1 MSAPHVSLATKL
13 SYGIGGFGKDFNLII
28 VNTFLFFYYTD
39 IAGASA
45 YFVGLV
51 FLGARIWDS
60 INDPIFGYLVAKTK
74 SRWGKYK
81 PWILVGNILNA
92 IALVMLFSAHL
103 LDGTAQY
110 VYIAVTYVIW
120 GMCYTF
126 CDAPFWSLIP
136 TITLDK
142 TERERLLPFP
152 RIAATLGS
160 YLASGCGIYAVNLFA
175 SGEDKGPGY
184 IALGTIAGVLALASA
199 IVTCIWTKQTYE
211 DADEKKENEI
221 SLSKALKL
229 VFKNDQFLIF
239 LGIAISYCFATN
251 LVNGLN
257 LYFFKYVIGDTELF
271 SFMMLWAGIFGV
283 GSLFFFKQ
291 MISALSR
298 RRLFLISMILPFI
311 ASVLLLGAANSAELQ
326 MFLIAVAGILT
337 GLSNAVYWLIVMIM
351 VADTVDYGDVKF
363 GIRSESISYSLHT
376 LVNKCS
382 GAICSLIMGLLLTA
396 VGYVPNV
403 EQTEQTIQGIS
414 VTYVGISVFCLVAA
428 VIYMRWYKLN
438 GKGLDQIQANL
449 EKKYEGNIVN
459 K

>member
-1 MSAPHVSLATKL
+1 MSAPQVSLATKL

-45 YFVGLV
+45 YFIGLV
-51 FLGARIWDS
+51 FLGARIWDT

-81 PWILVGNILNA
+81 PWIFVGNILNT

-103 LDGTAQY
+103 LDGTSMFIL
-110 VYIAVTYVIW
+110 IAATYVIW
-120 GMCYTF
+120 GMFYTF

-175 SGEDKGPGY
+175 SGDDKGPGY
-184 IALGTIAGVLALASA
+184 IALGTIAGVLALGSA

-211 DADEKKENEI
+211 DDDKKENEI
-221 SLSKALKL
+221 SLTKALKL

-239 LGIAISYCFATN
+239 LAIAICYCFATN

-283 GSLFFFKQ
+283 GSLFFFFKQ

-298 RRLFLISMILPFI
+298 RRLFLISMVLPFI
-311 ASVLLLGAANSAELQ
+311 ASVLLYGAAQSADLQ
-326 MFLIAVAGILT
+326 LFLIAIAGILT

-403 EQTEQTIQGIS
+403 EQNVETI
-414 VTYVGISVFCLVAA
+414 
-428 VIYMRWYKLN
+428 N
-438 GKGLDQIQANL
+438 GLS
-449 EKKYEGNIVN
+449 YT
-459 K
+459 